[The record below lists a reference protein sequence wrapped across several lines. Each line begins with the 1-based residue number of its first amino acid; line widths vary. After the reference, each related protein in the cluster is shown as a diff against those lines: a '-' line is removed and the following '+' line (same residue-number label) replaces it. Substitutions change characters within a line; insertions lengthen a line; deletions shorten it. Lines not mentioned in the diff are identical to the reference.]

1 MLAGGRCFGSMLVSI
16 EVAYLEGKFAEDTL
30 QSRVPF
36 RARARV
42 CKEGGLVGLEI
53 EAMVVVVA
61 GLDEGRSE
69 RLLESPKFVS

>member
-1 MLAGGRCFGSMLVSI
+1 V
-16 EVAYLEGKFAEDTL
+16 LEFE
-30 QSRVPF
+30 
-36 RARARV
+36 
-42 CKEGGLVGLEI
+42 KEGGLVGLEI